1 MKFTEATVKS
11 FRPAADKADHY
22 EWDDSMPGFGFRC
35 QSGGRKSYLVK
46 YRVGEKQRKL
56 ALGATNK
63 VTLDAARIN
72 AKALFAKVAMGV
84 DPANERAAAVAR
96 ATQTFDPIIDGYIAM
111 LKDAVSTGAR
121 TEKHYLTTMRFLK
134 NYFKPL
140 HGLALASIERHHV
153 ATQLN
158 VIRREHG
165 PVAMNRAR
173 GGLSS
178 FFNWAI
184 GEGIC
189 KYNPVDKTNKSEE
202 QSRERVLENSELK
215 KIWHTLPDNDYGK
228 INKLLI
234 LTAQRRGEIGEMRVA
249 EFNRAERQI
258 EIPGERTKNG
268 LPHIVPLSDPA
279 MAILESIEMEGRT
292 YVFGRNLSAPF
303 SGYSKAKTELDLE
316 AKIAKPWVLHDYRR
330 TGSTRMGDEGVLP
343 HVVEAVLN
351 HISGN
356 KAGVAG
362 TYNKAMYLKEKRD
375 GLNTLASFVMR
386 VVG

>member
-1 MKFTEATVKS
+1 VKFTEATVKS
-11 FRPAADKADHY
+11 FRSPPDKADHY
-22 EWDDSMPGFGFRC
+22 EWDDTMPGFGFRC
-35 QSGGRKSYLVK
+35 QSGGRKTYLVK

-56 ALGATNK
+56 SLGATSK
-63 VTLDAARIN
+63 VSLDAARVN
-72 AKALFAKVAMGV
+72 ARGLFAKVAMRI
-84 DPANERAAAVAR
+84 DPANERATAIAR

-111 LKDAVSTGAR
+111 LKDAVETGAR
-121 TEKHYLTTMRFLK
+121 TQKHYLTTMRFLK
-134 NYFKPL
+134 NYFRPL

-202 QSRERVLENSELK
+202 QSRERVLENAELK
-215 KIWHTLPDNDYGK
+215 TIWRSLPDNDYGK

-234 LTAQRRGEIGEMRVA
+234 LTAQRRGEIGEMKVA

-258 EIPGERTKNG
+258 ELPGERTKNG
-268 LPHIVPLSDPA
+268 LPHIVPLSDAA
-279 MAILESIEMEGRT
+279 MEILESINMEGRT
-292 YVFGRNLSAPF
+292 YVFGRNRSAPF
-303 SGYSKAKTELDLE
+303 SGYSKAKTELDIE
-316 AKIAKPWVLHDYRR
+316 AKIANPWVLHDYRR
-330 TGSTRMGDEGVLP
+330 TGSTRMGDQGVLP

-375 GLNTLASFVMR
+375 ALNTLASFVER
-386 VVG
+386 VVA